1 MSDGAVLG
9 LVALTLAVII
19 AGLFRLAAVLDS
31 AELTLRR
38 LVAGVWSA
46 RRAVATAG
54 ELAAAVERD
63 AASGQAALDRL
74 AGLKRRSRPASRAE
88 PARSPC
94 RSGRARRRSPDSGAL
109 RL

>member
-9 LVALTLAVII
+9 LVALALALIV

-38 LVAGVWSA
+38 LVAGVWAA
-46 RRAVATAG
+46 RRAVAAAG

-74 AGLKRRSRPASRAE
+74 QALKQGRPPGPGGAGPVSLPLRPG
-88 PARSPC
+88 PSP
-94 RSGRARRRSPDSGAL
+94 L
-109 RL
+109 R